1 MSAPPVPATE
11 PALADRP
18 FTDEAEVLALVAAF
32 EDCTLP
38 KSRWTHRAHLAV
50 GLHYRERMAAGP
62 ALELLRERIRRYNV
76 ASGGANTTTSGYHET
91 ITRFYVW
98 VVGRFLGEDREG
110 GDLAAR
116 ANRLYLRYGSRDLP
130 RRFYSEA
137 LLMSPEARAWWM
149 EPDLRPLE

>member
-1 MSAPPVPATE
+1 M
-11 PALADRP
+11 
-18 FTDEAEVLALVAAF
+18 ALVAAF

-50 GLHYRERMAAGP
+50 GLHYCERVAAGP
-62 ALELLRERIRRYNV
+62 ALELLRQRIRRYNV
-76 ASGGANTTTSGYHET
+76 ATGGANTTTSGYHET
-91 ITRFYVW
+91 LTRFYIW
-98 VVGRFLGEDREG
+98 VVGRFLGEDHEG

-116 ANRLYLRYGSRDLP
+116 ANRLYLRYGCRDLP

-137 LLMSPEARAWWM
+137 RLMSPEARAWWM